1 MLPCVP
7 RIRTHPRTILLASA
21 LAAVTPA
28 PHVLAASGA
37 IDCPPTLHTMSVS
50 PAIPGWQ
57 AVDTSPDP
65 RPLESMAIRISP
77 NDASGVPH
85 SSLLRLEQGQRRTI
99 QASWDLAEIRHNNAK
114 LWLACVYSGT
124 GIVLV
129 RPLPAELS
137 QCEFRVES
145 TGDSL
150 QESAGCR

>member
-1 MLPCVP
+1 MLPCCRPV
-7 RIRTHPRTILLASA
+7 RTPLLAIFFGSA
-21 LAAVTPA
+21 LAVLPLAQGP
-28 PHVLAASGA
+28 LAAPQA
-37 IDCPPTLHTMSVS
+37 VDCPPTLDVLSTP

-57 AVDTSPDP
+57 AVDTSSDP
-65 RPLESMAIRISP
+65 RPLESMGVRTAP
-77 NDASGVPH
+77 GDASGVPH
-85 SSLLRLEQGQRRTI
+85 SSLLRLEQGQRRTL
-99 QASWDLAEIRHNNAK
+99 QASWDLAEIRRNNAK